1 MTTPTEALTEANAAL
16 GFLIREARSNLIRD
30 SADFS
35 VFDIHANRVEQ
46 ALNERWSLQKEL
58 RATLDLLGQTELE
71 LWEAKKTLDR
81 QREMVHEANE
91 ALADERETLREI
103 DRVRQGQSA
112 MLSRIAEVLAAGNT
126 SSQTRLLKIT
136 RIMEGTK

>member
-30 SADFS
+30 SADVS
-35 VFDIHANRVEQ
+35 VLDIYANRVEQ